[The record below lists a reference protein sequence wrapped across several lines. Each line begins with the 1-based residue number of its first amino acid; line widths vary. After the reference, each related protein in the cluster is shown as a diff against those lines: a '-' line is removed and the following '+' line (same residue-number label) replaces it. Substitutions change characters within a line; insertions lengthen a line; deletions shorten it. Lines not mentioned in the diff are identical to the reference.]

1 MKKRFSQLCI
11 ADLRL
16 GHLPNPLGFP
26 GYPCSIPE
34 TRVFASVS
42 VQTDTLGPEILF
54 GGTPPPV
61 PITNHKVKSF
71 PRLYPSPISTVD
83 DHSQQD
89 TLLPASAS
97 SCVRETD
104 DVRVIYLGVSSN
116 LLSKNR
122 RMHRLNE
129 VSRQWN

>member
-1 MKKRFSQLCI
+1 M

-26 GYPCSIPE
+26 GYPCSMPE

-42 VQTDTLGPEILF
+42 VQTDTLGPEILL
-54 GGTPPPV
+54 GEIPPPV
-61 PITNHKVKSF
+61 PTINHEVQSF
-71 PRLYPSPISTVD
+71 PRLHPSPISTVD
-83 DHSQQD
+83 DSQQD

-104 DVRVIYLGVSSN
+104 DVRVTHFEVSSN
-116 LLSKNR
+116 LNTKKILGCTD
-122 RMHRLNE
+122 
-129 VSRQWN
+129 